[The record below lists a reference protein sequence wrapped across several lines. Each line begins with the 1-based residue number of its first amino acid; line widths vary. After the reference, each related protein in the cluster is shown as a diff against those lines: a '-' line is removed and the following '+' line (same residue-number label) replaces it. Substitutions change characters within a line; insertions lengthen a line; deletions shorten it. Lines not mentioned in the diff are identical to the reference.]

1 MAECSWC
8 KKKLGFLGGCA
19 TSFGP
24 LCSECNT
31 LGERAKSGDAEAQKM
46 LMKYLDTTSSYAK
59 AELNK
64 ILEVKTETTPQTIP
78 HKDNSAS
85 DSQIGVILKALS
97 IIVGILTAI
106 GSVLIMV
113 EADFIIGFAVLLIS
127 IISSCL
133 TFGIGEI
140 VCLLTSINN
149 RIK

>member
-1 MAECSWC
+1 
-8 KKKLGFLGGCA
+8 
-19 TSFGP
+19 
-24 LCSECNT
+24 
-31 LGERAKSGDAEAQKM
+31 M

-59 AELNK
+59 AELTK
-64 ILEVKTETTPQTIP
+64 ILEVKPETTPQTIP
-78 HKDNSAS
+78 HKDNSVS

-97 IIVGILTAI
+97 IIMGILTAI

-133 TFGIGEI
+133 IFGIGEI